1 MADDF
6 YLWFALIRPL
16 IVFARKFLFSL
27 STHDIQYFLSRHK
40 SNEILKVQKIRAA
53 KSIVENYTLSQ
64 KGYTRRQKL
73 DDFMKYDTEMGLDH
87 TCAKKTWL
95 VFICLFTNRKCSD
108 LLPLFHVKG
117 DENMSYVFWGIKNA
131 ETLGRRFRHLSLR
144 WKKISSHLEL
154 RFVSQW

>member
-87 TCAKKTWL
+87 TYAKNLTS
-95 VFICLFTNRKCSD
+95 FH
-108 LLPLFHVKG
+108 LPFHG
-117 DENMSYVFWGIKNA
+117 LRSIEPFYLYA
-131 ETLGRRFRHLSLR
+131 LS
-144 WKKISSHLEL
+144 I
-154 RFVSQW
+154 

>member
-1 MADDF
+1 MLKIKYQVFVDEVFFGNSYLFRVYNQPSLSSRKLRYQSFRPNWVADDF

-87 TCAKKTWL
+87 TCTKKHDQFSFAFSRIGN
-95 VFICLFTNRKCSD
+95 VRIFFRFFT
-108 LLPLFHVKG
+108 
-117 DENMSYVFWGIKNA
+117 
-131 ETLGRRFRHLSLR
+131 
-144 WKKISSHLEL
+144 
-154 RFVSQW
+154 

>member
-1 MADDF
+1 MF
-6 YLWFALIRPL
+6 LRE
-16 IVFARKFLFSL
+16 KFLFFSFYPWF
-27 STHDIQYFLSRHK
+27 SRPHDIQYFLSRHK

-64 KGYTRRQKL
+64 KRVYTSSKTRWLYEVRYGNGFGSHLRK
-73 DDFMKYDTEMGLDH
+73 
-87 TCAKKTWL
+87 KKTWL
-95 VFICLFTNRKCSD
+95 DFICLFTNRKRSD

-144 WKKISSHLEL
+144 WKKIRLI
-154 RFVSQW
+154 

>member
-87 TCAKKTWL
+87 TYAKKNMT
-95 VFICLFTNRKCSD
+95 S
-108 LLPLFHVKG
+108 FHLAFH
-117 DENMSYVFWGIKNA
+117 E
-131 ETLGRRFRHLSLR
+131 
-144 WKKISSHLEL
+144 
-154 RFVSQW
+154 